1 LTTSPLDTALIR
13 VVDSIT
19 KLGEEF
25 RGAVLVAGS
34 HGGRYCGYLTALAG
48 LRGVI
53 LNDAG
58 VGKDNAGIGA
68 LPYLEALGV
77 PAAVISHQSARIGD
91 GTDMMARGKL
101 SHVNAPARAL
111 GCAVGEASARAAAK
125 LAGGAP
131 YVGDVP
137 EYREARSLL
146 DRGATPIIVCD
157 SASLVTADDAGAFIV
172 TGSHGG
178 ILAGRP
184 GYGLAAT
191 ARGAVFN
198 DAGVGIEN
206 AGLARLAVLDAAG
219 TAAVTVSSQ
228 SACIGDGI
236 SAWENGLVSHTNTHA
251 ADLGVAQGW
260 TVQQFAKC
268 FS

>member
-77 PAAVISHQSARIGD
+77 PAAVISHQSARIG
-91 GTDMMARGKL
+91 ARK
-101 SHVNAPARAL
+101 
-111 GCAVGEASARAAAK
+111 
-125 LAGGAP
+125 
-131 YVGDVP
+131 
-137 EYREARSLL
+137 
-146 DRGATPIIVCD
+146 T
-157 SASLVTADDAGAFIV
+157 
-172 TGSHGG
+172 
-178 ILAGRP
+178 
-184 GYGLAAT
+184 
-191 ARGAVFN
+191 
-198 DAGVGIEN
+198 
-206 AGLARLAVLDAAG
+206 
-219 TAAVTVSSQ
+219 
-228 SACIGDGI
+228 
-236 SAWENGLVSHTNTHA
+236 
-251 ADLGVAQGW
+251 
-260 TVQQFAKC
+260 
-268 FS
+268 